1 MPAKKLKTEEESEVL
16 KAIRRQK
23 KKTPRMKVS
32 GSSVRQLARI
42 IKEKSIKK

>member
-1 MPAKKLKTEEESEVL
+1 MPAKKIKIEEESEDL

-23 KKTPRMKVS
+23 KKSPRMKVS
-32 GSSVRQLARI
+32 GSSVRELARI

>member
-1 MPAKKLKTEEESEVL
+1 MPKKINIEEESEEL

-42 IKEKSIKK
+42 IKEKSVKK